1 MFDFRLK
8 VFYTV
13 AQRLNFTRA
22 ANELFISQPAVTRH
36 IREIEQ
42 YYHCKMFERSGN
54 TIQLTPQGKILAGY
68 AEKIF
73 SMYKELE
80 AELSFLNEKH
90 HGFLR
95 IGAST
100 TASQYVLPRY
110 LASFKTAY
118 PHIALEVLTANTE
131 KIEKLLLDNTID
143 VGIVEGKTK
152 RSNLVYSPFLRDEI
166 VLCTQV
172 HTPVKPVLILA
183 ELEKLSF
190 ITREQGSG
198 SLEIITAAL
207 QKKKIKLSSL
217 RIEIVL
223 ENNESIKSYLQNSHA
238 FAFISI
244 SAINEEL
251 KSNRLKIIDVEDLSM
266 ERYYYLIAR
275 QGEHDKTVSLFQNYL
290 LVNNLGL

>member
-42 YYHCKMFERSGN
+42 YYHCKLFERSGN

-90 HGFLR
+90 HGFLKV
-95 IGAST
+95 GAST

-110 LASFKTAY
+110 LASFKTSY

-172 HTPVKPVLILA
+172 HTPVKPVLTLA

-223 ENNESIKSYLQNSHA
+223 ENNESIKSYLQNSHT

-266 ERYYYLIAR
+266 ERYYYLISR
-275 QGEHDKTVSLFQNYL
+275 QGEHNKTVNLFRNRL
-290 LVNNLGL
+290 LVDNLGL

>member
-42 YYHCKMFERSGN
+42 YYHCKLFERSGN

-90 HGFLR
+90 HGFLKV
-95 IGAST
+95 GAST

-110 LASFKTAY
+110 LASFKTSY

-152 RSNLVYSPFLRDEI
+152 RSNLVYTPFLRDEI

-172 HTPVKPVLILA
+172 HTPVKPVLTLA
-183 ELEKLSF
+183 ELQNLSF

-223 ENNESIKSYLQNSHA
+223 ENNESIKSYLQNSHT

-266 ERYYYLIAR
+266 ERYYYLISR
-275 QGEHDKTVSLFQNYL
+275 QGEHHKTVNLFRNRL
-290 LVNNLGL
+290 LVDNLGL